1 MLLLFTTITVVIT
14 EHMHPL
20 ALVDTCDTTRSI
32 MVSFHHQA
40 KVIESLSDSFIR
52 NPQNFVTVR
61 RRFPSRTIRALKY
74 DRTKGGDISCHPIK
88 VKRLVG

>member
-1 MLLLFTTITVVIT
+1 
-14 EHMHPL
+14 MHPL

-74 DRTKGGDISCHPIK
+74 DK
-88 VKRLVG
+88 VSPTSQSGTMKT